1 MTLIIKDVS
10 QLMWFNQNYSNIF
23 IVSIKVQ

>member
-10 QLMWFNQNYSNIF
+10 QLMWFNKNYSNIF